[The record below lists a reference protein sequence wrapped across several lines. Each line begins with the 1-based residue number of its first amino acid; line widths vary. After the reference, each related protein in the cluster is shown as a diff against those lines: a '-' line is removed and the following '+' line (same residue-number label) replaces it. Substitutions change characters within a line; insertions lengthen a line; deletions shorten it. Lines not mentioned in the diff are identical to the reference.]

1 MHHTWPCVHI
11 PVSHCANRMQIV
23 CISQCSLA
31 CAASS
36 LTTLILHTHPALQH
50 QSCVCIQLDN
60 VNIAYAYSLTTCIV
74 HVQQSCQCCCA
85 LQAKLDMFVAMQQL
99 LQQSTGSVWSDFA
112 GCSEKLVQIVLEH
125 IGRYNKTCCLAPCV
139 GFKRLRSLCTHHC
152 IYSCLRLVGAH
163 DCANHI
169 ALHMPQLSHCCIHH
183 SKLSLSLTLD
193 WKSQQTV

>member
-1 MHHTWPCVHI
+1 M
-11 PVSHCANRMQIV
+11 
-23 CISQCSLA
+23 
-31 CAASS
+31 
-36 LTTLILHTHPALQH
+36 
-50 QSCVCIQLDN
+50 
-60 VNIAYAYSLTTCIV
+60 NIAYAYSLTTCIV

-99 LQQSTGSVWSDFA
+99 LQQSTGSAWSDFA
-112 GCSEKLVQIVLEH
+112 GCSEKLVQIMLEH

-193 WKSQQTV
+193 WKSQQTVWSFKLCQEDCSAGIFITAAKSRRFMHSWPLCKLAALGCHLRISHLL